1 MIPSDTGK
9 WGSTFRSHE
18 YAHCGQCF
26 MRWTDDGI
34 FLLGRPHG
42 ESSVIADIFTRENGR
57 ARGLVKG
64 GRSRRIR
71 PILQTGNGLR
81 VEWRARLDDQLGVYT
96 AELTEATASRVLDDK
111 LSLAGVTA
119 LAGLLQI
126 LPERDPHPRLFDAA
140 RLCLEAASE
149 TRFPV
154 SLIRFELR
162 FLDEL
167 GFGLNLSTCAATGRK
182 DDLAYVSPKSGQA
195 VSRQAGEVYH
205 DRLLPLP
212 VFLRSGQGTDQPCHA
227 ELQSAFA
234 MTGHFLGAH
243 VFAETGKPIPKAREE
258 FIRLLHR
265 LSI

>member
-1 MIPSDTGK
+1 
-9 WGSTFRSHE
+9 
-18 YAHCGQCF
+18 
-26 MRWTDDGI
+26 MRWADDGI

-42 ESSVIADIFTRENGR
+42 ESSVIADIFTRKNGR

-71 PILQTGNGLR
+71 PILQTGNGLK

-96 AELTEATASRVLDDK
+96 AELTDATASRVLDDN

-119 LAGLLQI
+119 LAALLQI

-140 RLCLEAASE
+140 QTCLRAAGE
-149 TRFPV
+149 TGFPA

-167 GFGLNLSTCAATGRK
+167 GFGLNLTSCAATGHT

-195 VSRQAGEVYH
+195 VTREAGEPYR
-205 DRLLPLP
+205 DKLLPLP
-212 VFLRSGQGTDQPCHA
+212 AFLRRADGTDPPCHA
-227 ELQSAFA
+227 DLQSAFA

-258 FIRLLHR
+258 FTRLLHR
-265 LSI
+265 RGD

>member
-1 MIPSDTGK
+1 
-9 WGSTFRSHE
+9 
-18 YAHCGQCF
+18 
-26 MRWTDDGI
+26 MRWADDGI

-42 ESSVIADIFTRENGR
+42 ELSVIADIFTRENGR
-57 ARGLVKG
+57 TRGLVKG

-71 PILQTGNGLR
+71 PILQTGNGLK

-140 RLCLEAASE
+140 RACLDAAGE

-154 SLIRFELR
+154 SLIWFELR

-167 GFGLNLSTCAATGRK
+167 GFGLNLTTCAATGRT

-195 VSRQAGEVYH
+195 VSRQAGEPYR
-205 DRLLPLP
+205 DRLLVLP
-212 VFLRSGQGTDQPCHA
+212 TFLSRAQGTDQPCHA
-227 ELQSAFA
+227 DMQSAFA

-258 FIRLLHR
+258 FTRLLHQR
-265 LSI
+265 GE

>member
-1 MIPSDTGK
+1 
-9 WGSTFRSHE
+9 
-18 YAHCGQCF
+18 
-26 MRWTDDGI
+26 MRWADDGI
-34 FLLGRPHG
+34 FLMGRPHG

-71 PILQTGNGLR
+71 PILQTGNGLK

-119 LAGLLQI
+119 LAALLQI

-140 RLCLEAASE
+140 RACLQAAGEAN
-149 TRFPV
+149 FPV
-154 SLIRFELR
+154 ALIRFELR

-167 GFGLNLSTCAATGRK
+167 GFGLNLTKCVATSRT

-195 VSRQAGEVYH
+195 VSREAGEAYR
-205 DRLLPLP
+205 DRLLALP
-212 VFLRSGQGTDQPCHA
+212 RFLSSAQDTDLPCLGD
-227 ELQSAFA
+227 LQAAFA

-243 VFAETGKPIPKAREE
+243 VFAETGKPMPKARGEL
-258 FIRLLHR
+258 IRLLHKR
-265 LSI
+265 GN